1 MFYKDQG
8 NRILSHLSKSLEM
21 SYTMPTNIEVVKIF
35 LLLNTGRIKKKN
47 SQFVV
52 IEKTFSLPLGI

>member
-35 LLLNTGRIKKKN
+35 LLLNTGRIKKK
-47 SQFVV
+47 
-52 IEKTFSLPLGI
+52 IPSLL